1 MEYLGHGVLSIRGD
15 QSRLQVRVIWVLKL
29 GMPMQGVPESTR
41 LLDSWEGDSPMIGAI
56 KQNVL

>member
-41 LLDSWEGDSPMIGAI
+41 LLDSWD
-56 KQNVL
+56 